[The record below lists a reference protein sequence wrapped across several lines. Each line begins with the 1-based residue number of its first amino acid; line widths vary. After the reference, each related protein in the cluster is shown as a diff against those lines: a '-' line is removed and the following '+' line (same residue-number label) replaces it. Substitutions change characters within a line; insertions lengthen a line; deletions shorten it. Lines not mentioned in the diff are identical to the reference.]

1 METLLLF
8 SGFWPDNIIAQL
20 ILVIIPLLII
30 YTFWLTFKNVLRYQT
45 ELNGIRQVER
55 NLNQWL
61 DAIEDTDY
69 EESEETASIDIDPIV
84 AKVPI
89 TSLRENVSKNAVL
102 IQDRLDTIER
112 LEQFHIKLNVEA
124 LQNLSIASED
134 ERWQIK
140 VPGMLI
146 SISIMLGMLGT
157 FIGLTLMVAN
167 IVEVL
172 PEETENIS
180 EILKATSNMRGLM
193 SGVSSA
199 FSTTLIGLIGTILA
213 TLMNTYL
220 QQKQIE
226 VFATLENFTINKLL
240 PHTIPNIEDENVLE
254 NITHNLDAS
263 FSNLERT
270 IHDNKAI
277 LGELGQ
283 VQVGFKAIVDDVR
296 KITLRESSSELTSVI
311 NHLITM
317 NNRLREVS
325 QHYEVKY
332 KNVQELERIAG
343 KQVVDYNKMMLDATR
358 LPGWFRWVLISLGVI
373 AVSALTVTGFAIY
386 YFAF

>member
-8 SGFWPDNIIAQL
+8 LGFWPDNIIAQL

-30 YTFWLTFKNVLRYQT
+30 YTFWLTFKNVLRYRT

-89 TSLRENVSKNAVL
+89 ASLRENIPKNAVL

-157 FIGLTLMVAN
+157 FIGLTIMVAS
-167 IVEVL
+167 IVKGL
-172 PEETENIS
+172 PEGENMS
-180 EILKATSNMRGLM
+180 DILKATSNMRNLM

-220 QQKQIE
+220 EQKQIE
-226 VFATLENFTINKLL
+226 VLATLEKFTINKLL
-240 PHTIPNIEDENVLE
+240 PHTIPDIEGENVLE

-270 IHDNKAI
+270 IHDNKTI

-296 KITLRESSSELTSVI
+296 KITLRESSSELKGVI

-317 NNRLREVS
+317 NNRLRDVS
-325 QHYEVKY
+325 QHYEIKY

-373 AVSALTVTGFAIY
+373 AISVLTLAGFTIY
-386 YFAF
+386 SFV